1 MYSTTGFV
9 QSIDGFVRQRT
20 IADVSFGQRDT
31 SLNRLRSVG
40 HIVVIFISLLDV
52 IEDLQSIFRRGRLKL
67 YFLETAI
74 QCTVFLDALPKFVDG
89 RGADALH
96 FATRQSRFQ
105 NIGGIQ
111 TTGCTSRTDDGVDFI
126 NEEHHFTMRL
136 QFVNEFAQS
145 VFKLATVLC
154 SGHDRSH
161 VQRNQSLTG

>member
-9 QSIDGFVRQRT
+9 QSIDGFVGQRT
-20 IADVSFGQRDT
+20 IADVSFGQRNT

-67 YFLETAI
+67 YFLKTAI

>member
-9 QSIDGFVRQRT
+9 QSIDGFVRQCT
-20 IADVSFGQRDT
+20 IADVSFGQRHT
-31 SLNRLRSVG
+31 SLYRLRRVG

-105 NIGGIQ
+105 NISGIQ

-136 QFVNEFAQS
+136 
-145 VFKLATVLC
+145 
-154 SGHDRSH
+154 
-161 VQRNQSLTG
+161 